1 MIDITVLNNKFEE
14 SGKIQTEVSLTP
26 ENIHVPVVHSV
37 VKATLAGRR
46 QGNACT
52 KTRAEA
58 SGGGAKPFKQ
68 KGTGRARQGSKRSSI
83 QVGGGRAFGPKPRS
97 YDQKMNKKVTLKAI
111 QSVLADKLQA
121 GKLTVVEKIE
131 STGKTKEMYTMLNS
145 KGLLPALVVTADK
158 ANLAIRATKN
168 LQWGKAMAVEGFSV
182 YEAVKFENLV
192 IEQAALETLLKRLG
206 QIMAHVEEILV
217 KPLITEKASKGTE
230 KFNRYA
236 FIVNLKANKNQIK
249 NAIEHLYDV
258 KVLNVK
264 TSIAPG
270 KIKRAGKSVKKTSK
284 LKKAFVQ
291 LEEGQRIEF
300 FKGV

>member
-1 MIDITVLNNKFEE
+1 M
-14 SGKIQTEVSLTP
+14 
-26 ENIHVPVVHSV
+26 

-46 QGNACT
+46 QGNAST

-111 QSVLADKLQA
+111 QSVLADKFQA

-145 KGLLPALVVTADK
+145 KGLLPALVVTANKD
-158 ANLAIRATKN
+158 NLAIRATKN

-206 QIMAHVEEILV
+206 
-217 KPLITEKASKGTE
+217 
-230 KFNRYA
+230 
-236 FIVNLKANKNQIK
+236 
-249 NAIEHLYDV
+249 
-258 KVLNVK
+258 
-264 TSIAPG
+264 
-270 KIKRAGKSVKKTSK
+270 
-284 LKKAFVQ
+284 
-291 LEEGQRIEF
+291 
-300 FKGV
+300 